1 MDTPT
6 LQILKLDPKA
16 KLPVRQ
22 TSGSAGYDLYSLT
35 DGIIETQS
43 RLLIPT
49 GIAIKLPANTV
60 GLILAI
66 LFLHEDPSI
75 IEIIAKSFE
84 EGFLSKLISLG
95 AIMNL
100 LVFFV
105 YIKKKQDY
113 RARGVLMATIV
124 IAIITLILNII

>member
-1 MDTPT
+1 M
-6 LQILKLDPKA
+6 
-16 KLPVRQ
+16 
-22 TSGSAGYDLYSLT
+22 
-35 DGIIETQS
+35 
-43 RLLIPT
+43 
-49 GIAIKLPANTV
+49 IKKEIFIGFFVGFLANTV

-84 EGFLSKLISLG
+84 EEFLSKLISLG

-100 LVFFV
+100 FVFFV

-113 RARGVLMATIV
+113 RAKGVLIATIV
-124 IAIITLILNII
+124 IALITLILNII

>member
-1 MDTPT
+1 M
-6 LQILKLDPKA
+6 INREIFIGFF
-16 KLPVRQ
+16 V
-22 TSGSAGYDLYSLT
+22 G
-35 DGIIETQS
+35 
-43 RLLIPT
+43 LL
-49 GIAIKLPANTV
+49 ANTV

-75 IEIIAKSFE
+75 IEIIVKSFE
-84 EGFLSKLISLG
+84 EEFLSKLISLG

-113 RARGVLMATIV
+113 RAKGVLMATIV
-124 IAIITLILNII
+124 IALITLILNII

>member
-1 MDTPT
+1 M
-6 LQILKLDPKA
+6 INREIFIGFF
-16 KLPVRQ
+16 V
-22 TSGSAGYDLYSLT
+22 G
-35 DGIIETQS
+35 
-43 RLLIPT
+43 LL
-49 GIAIKLPANTV
+49 ANTV

-75 IEIIAKSFE
+75 IEIISKSFE
-84 EGFLSKLISLG
+84 EEFLSKLISLG

-113 RARGVLMATIV
+113 RAKGVLMATIV
-124 IAIITLILNII
+124 IALITLILNII